1 MNFFIVQMRK
11 LRLIDDKPLGESQ
24 SSWWS
29 RDQTQEAAWL
39 QSFIH
44 PSPTPPA
51 SASCPVCCTWC
62 KASSTPVSGSCVPT
76 TKRDLPP
83 AARVLRSG
91 PGSALPAP
99 PARKEGWVGPRIVP
113 GLPAGP
119 LPAHPASLWRC
130 GLGKALGASQAATE
144 GKHETQRQ
152 SDLSCLR
159 RLRSVFPAA
168 SLSQPGSCPGSS
180 KWYEP
185 KSSFGALNN

>member
-1 MNFFIVQMRK
+1 MISHWANPRA
-11 LRLIDDKPLGESQ
+11 RGGAGTKPRRQLG
-24 SSWWS
+24 SSH
-29 RDQTQEAAWL
+29 
-39 QSFIH
+39 SFIPLPPH
-44 PSPTPPA
+44 QPQPPA
-51 SASCPVCCTWC
+51 LSAVPGAKPSAHPP
-62 KASSTPVSGSCVPT
+62 STPMSGSCVPT
-76 TKRDLPP
+76 TRRDLPP

-159 RLRSVFPAA
+159 RLRNVFPAA

-185 KSSFGALNN
+185 KSSSGALNN

>member
-62 KASSTPVSGSCVPT
+62 KASLPSPIHPHVGKLRPDHQEGPSPSCQGTEERP
-76 TKRDLPP
+76 RQCPP
-83 AARVLRSG
+83 CPS
-91 PGSALPAP
+91 SQ
-99 PARKEGWVGPRIVP
+99 EGGVGRP
-113 GLPAGP
+113 
-119 LPAHPASLWRC
+119 
-130 GLGKALGASQAATE
+130 
-144 GKHETQRQ
+144 
-152 SDLSCLR
+152 
-159 RLRSVFPAA
+159 
-168 SLSQPGSCPGSS
+168 
-180 KWYEP
+180 
-185 KSSFGALNN
+185 